1 MSTILITD
9 LTNATTVASGASNGT
24 GIFDKLMNS
33 TVLYL
38 DDQYTTGRIKGTDY
52 ANVLLGSIQAVLQ
65 QSVHLLLQKDMI
77 AAQIEGVSNDN
88 LVKAQ
93 QVLESVYK
101 VENMLPKELE
111 KLEAEVDLI
120 NKEKDLK
127 VVDTVIKDKTC
138 AALGL
143 DNVMK
148 NVNDAKNSTVDYVYT
163 PKYLQ

>member
-1 MSTILITD
+1 MLPKELEKLEAEVD
-9 LTNATTVASGASNGT
+9 LLN
-24 GIFDKLMNS
+24 KE
-33 TVLYL
+33 
-38 DDQYTTGRIKGTDY
+38 
-52 ANVLLGSIQAVLQ
+52 
-65 QSVHLLLQKDMI
+65 KDMR

-148 NVNDAKNSTVDYVYT
+148 NVNVAKNSTVDYVYT
-163 PKYLQ
+163 PKYL

>member
-9 LTNATTVASGASNGT
+9 LTNATDVASSVSNGT

-65 QSVHLLLQKDMI
+65 QSVQLLLQKDMV
-77 AAQIEGVSNDN
+77 AAQIEGIGKDN
-88 LVKAQ
+88 LVKEQ

-101 VENMLPKELE
+101 VTNMLPKELE
-111 KLEAEVDLI
+111 KTTAEINLL
-120 NKEKDLK
+120 NKEQDIK
-127 VVDTVIKDKTC
+127 VIDAVIKDKTC

-143 DNVMK
+143 DDVMK
-148 NVNDAKNSTVDYVYT
+148 MVNDAKNSTIDYVYS
-163 PKYLQ
+163 PKYL

>member
-9 LTNATTVASGASNGT
+9 LTDATTVASGVSNGT

-38 DDQYTTGRIKGTDY
+38 DDQYNTGRIKGTDY

-65 QSVHLLLQKDMI
+65 QSVQLLLQKDI
-77 AAQIEGVSNDN
+77 TAAQVEGIGKDN
-88 LVKAQ
+88 LVKEQ
-93 QVLESVYK
+93 QVLESAYK
-101 VENMLPKELE
+101 VTNMLPKELE
-111 KLEAEVDLI
+111 KIVAEI
-120 NKEKDLK
+120 NVLDKEKDIK
-127 VVDTVIKDKTC
+127 TVDAVIKDKTC

-143 DNVMK
+143 DDVMK
-148 NVNDAKNSTVDYVYT
+148 MVNDAKNSTIDYVYS

>member
-1 MSTILITD
+1 MSTILTTD
-9 LTNATTVASGASNGT
+9 LTDATTVASGVSNGT

-38 DDQYTTGRIKGTDY
+38 DDQYATGRIKGTDY

-65 QSVHLLLQKDMI
+65 QSVHLLLQKDI
-77 AAQIEGVSNDN
+77 TAAQIEGIGQDN

-93 QVLESVYK
+93 QVLESVYR
-101 VENMLPKELE
+101 VTNMLPKELE
-111 KLEAEVDLI
+111 KITAEI
-120 NKEKDLK
+120 NLLDKEKDIK
-127 VVDTVIKDKTC
+127 VVDAVIKDKTC

-143 DNVMK
+143 DDVMK
-148 NVNDAKNSTVDYVYT
+148 MVNDAKNNTIDYVYS